1 MSTAAVS
8 TVGHEIL
15 SSSIIHLLCLHLLH
29 PFFFFP
35 LPFSIFLFSIITL
48 FFLSSPLLSVNYIFP
63 LKNCLCKVVNT
74 DGKDKNKITPLHWA
88 HMWIFLILREGNVT
102 AKQSLSSCF
111 HNNTLNLP
119 NLLAFCCYW
128 VFFKKREK
136 KGKKKKKGCLWSL
149 IAITVKFDL
158 DLQSVFIF
166 KKNLEAI
173 VVIWHYINKVQV
185 ICS

>member
-1 MSTAAVS
+1 MSAAAVS

-102 AKQSLSSCF
+102 AKQSLSPCF

-128 VFFKKREK
+128 VL
-136 KGKKKKKGCLWSL
+136 KKKKKRGCLWSL
-149 IAITVKFDL
+149 IAITVKFIWF
-158 DLQSVFIF
+158 VFAVGIYFF
-166 KKNLEAI
+166 KKKKSWSNCCHLAL
-173 VVIWHYINKVQV
+173 YK
-185 ICS
+185 

>member
-1 MSTAAVS
+1 MSAAAVS

-119 NLLAFCCYW
+119 NLLAFCCR
-128 VFFKKREK
+128 VL
-136 KGKKKKKGCLWSL
+136 KKKKKRGCLWSL

-158 DLQSVFIF
+158 DLQSVFIL
-166 KKNLEAI
+166 KKILKQLLSFGTI
-173 VVIWHYINKVQV
+173 
-185 ICS
+185 